1 MVLNIVASSQVTA
14 TPSCCLSTS
23 FVSSEVQP
31 LFASDSKGTILGFCI
46 SYSEIS
52 ELNFAGS
59 SGSGKT
65 TEVGAS
71 WSCSEI
77 QNGLAPAL
85 SPPSGLH
92 RVPRLVRRSRRTA
105 RRRTALRRA
114 RSRTSSS
121 DGSHESTH
129 QDKKASLDRVTH
141 HLARNPQYLEAARC
155 RCAPWRPPPP
165 RRRWTSACRPVQ
177 ILVPARVAKNALPTG
192 SGSWSRSCARNH
204 HHAVTSRS
212 RSLRYSNRPIARS
225 TSTTVLRTLCNGGSR
240 A

>member
-114 RSRTSSS
+114 RSPHLQLLHLGWQPREHASGQKGQLGQSHTPPGTESTVPRSSS
-121 DGSHESTH
+121 LPLCSLAPSSPAAAVDVGLPPRSDTGTRTRGKERPSHRLRLLVPLLRE
-129 QDKKASLDRVTH
+129 K
-141 HLARNPQYLEAARC
+141 
-155 RCAPWRPPPP
+155 PPP
-165 RRRWTSACRPVQ
+165 RRH
-177 ILVPARVAKNALPTG
+177 I
-192 SGSWSRSCARNH
+192 
-204 HHAVTSRS
+204 
-212 RSLRYSNRPIARS
+212 
-225 TSTTVLRTLCNGGSR
+225 
-240 A
+240 